1 MDMAITEILA
11 ICAAIITL
19 SGALTAITGWIAK
32 AKAPNKLQDER
43 IKKLEDRMDKAE
55 DRLERGS
62 DKFHKQDDSTKIMM
76 ECMLAL
82 MKHAINGNDVKMLED
97 MQTKLEKHLID
108 RKE

>member
-1 MDMAITEILA
+1 MEMTEILA
-11 ICAAIITL
+11 ICAAIITV
-19 SGALTAITGWIAK
+19 SGALTAVTGWIAK
-32 AKAPNKLQDER
+32 AKAPNKIQDDK
-43 IKKLEDRMDKAE
+43 IKALEDRMDKVE
-55 DRLERGS
+55 QRLVRGNQR
-62 DKFHKQDDSTKIMM
+62 FARQDDSTKIMM